1 MMKLKKKKNDM
12 RKNTIKTENILE
24 ENQKK
29 KGRMKNIGRE
39 DILQENI
46 KNIEKILKKA
56 EITKFIKMRKLETI
70 KIENTNQKI
79 IQKMIMT
86 AKIHIKSIKNIKKKK
101 NITQGEEE
109 TVLKVIENKKTD
121 TELKGVIAVKGDT
134 KDIEKEIQVKK
145 KFIHILRKIFNKKIQ
160 KIQIFFGMDFNG
172 SLNLKL

>member
-1 MMKLKKKKNDM
+1 
-12 RKNTIKTENILE
+12 
-24 ENQKK
+24 
-29 KGRMKNIGRE
+29 
-39 DILQENI
+39 
-46 KNIEKILKKA
+46 
-56 EITKFIKMRKLETI
+56 
-70 KIENTNQKI
+70 
-79 IQKMIMT
+79 MIMT
-86 AKIHIKSIKNIKKKK
+86 VKILIKSIKNIKKKK

-121 TELKGVIAVKGDT
+121 TELKGAIAVKGDR

>member
-1 MMKLKKKKNDM
+1 
-12 RKNTIKTENILE
+12 
-24 ENQKK
+24 
-29 KGRMKNIGRE
+29 
-39 DILQENI
+39 
-46 KNIEKILKKA
+46 
-56 EITKFIKMRKLETI
+56 
-70 KIENTNQKI
+70 
-79 IQKMIMT
+79 MIMT
-86 AKIHIKSIKNIKKKK
+86 VKILIKSIKNIKKKK

-121 TELKGVIAVKGDT
+121 KELKEVIAVKGDT